1 LTRGDV
7 HNGWLQLLL
16 VIAGSALVGALTES
30 VQGFPPLPAVADE
43 VAALDEI
50 YKGTVLADTLVA
62 PGLLG
67 FTRFGYR
74 SARKHWNPVSAYLR
88 DHHILITGATSGL
101 GLATAEALAARGAKV
116 VVNDLGGARDGSGGS
131 VTAAEAVVAEI
142 EAAGGEAM
150 PNAASVTDFAAVQA
164 MVEAAM
170 AKWGRV
176 DLLVNNAGVL
186 RDKTFAKMELED
198 FRFVVDV
205 HLMGA
210 VNCTKA
216 VWEIMRG
223 QNYGRIVMT
232 TSSSGLYGNFGQ
244 SNYGAAKMALVGLM
258 QTLSIEGAKNDIR
271 VNCLAPT
278 AHTRMTEDLGAA
290 LPLEALDPALVTP
303 GLLYLLSREA
313 PSRCILAA
321 GAGGFERAFVTLTE
335 GVHIAGPD
343 APEQVAARF
352 DAISD
357 RSKEIVPEMGAAQ
370 GMIELTKAQKA
381 HAS

>member
-1 LTRGDV
+1 MAMRFDG
-7 HNGWLQLLL
+7 Q
-16 VIAGSALVGALTES
+16 
-30 VQGFPPLPAVADE
+30 VAI
-43 VAALDEI
+43 V
-50 YKGTVLADTLVA
+50 
-62 PGLLG
+62 
-67 FTRFGYR
+67 
-74 SARKHWNPVSAYLR
+74 
-88 DHHILITGATSGL
+88 TGAGGGL
-101 GLATAEALAARGAKV
+101 GREHALALAARGAKV

-131 VTAAEAVVAEI
+131 ATAAESVVAEI
-142 EAAGGEAM
+142 EAAGGEAIA
-150 PNAASVTDFAAVQA
+150 NAASVTDFAAVQA
-164 MVEAAM
+164 MVDQAM
-170 AKWGRV
+170 AKWGRI
-176 DLLVNNAGVL
+176 DILVNNAGVL
-186 RDKTFAKMELED
+186 RDKTFAKMEIED

-258 QTLSIEGAKNDIR
+258 QTLSIEGAKNDVR

-290 LPLEALDPALVTP
+290 LPLEALAPALVTP
-303 GLLYLLSREA
+303 GLLYLVSQDA
-313 PSRCILAA
+313 PSRAILAA
-321 GAGGFERAFVTLTE
+321 GAGGFERAYVTLTQGDFVTGE
-335 GVHIAGPD
+335 E

-357 RSKEIVPEMGAAQ
+357 RSGEIVPEMGAAQ

-381 HAS
+381 HRG

>member
-1 LTRGDV
+1 MAMRFDG
-7 HNGWLQLLL
+7 Q
-16 VIAGSALVGALTES
+16 
-30 VQGFPPLPAVADE
+30 VAI
-43 VAALDEI
+43 V
-50 YKGTVLADTLVA
+50 
-62 PGLLG
+62 
-67 FTRFGYR
+67 
-74 SARKHWNPVSAYLR
+74 
-88 DHHILITGATSGL
+88 TGAGGGL
-101 GLATAEALAARGAKV
+101 GREHALALAERGAKV

-131 VTAAEAVVAEI
+131 ASAAEAVVAEI
-142 EAAGGEAM
+142 EAAGGEAIA
-150 PNAASVTDFAAVQA
+150 NAASVTDYAAVQA
-164 MVEAAM
+164 MVDQAM
-170 AKWGRV
+170 AKWGRI
-176 DLLVNNAGVL
+176 DILVNNAGVL
-186 RDKTFAKMELED
+186 RDKSFAKMEIED

-244 SNYGAAKMALVGLM
+244 ANYGAAKMALVGLM

-290 LPLEALDPALVTP
+290 LPLEALSPALVTP
-303 GLLYLLSREA
+303 GLLYLVSRDA
-313 PSRCILAA
+313 PSRAILAA
-321 GAGGFERAFVTLTE
+321 GAGGFERAYVTLTQGDFITGE
-335 GVHIAGPD
+335 D

-357 RSKEIVPEMGAAQ
+357 RTGEIIPEMGAAQ
-370 GMIELTKAQKA
+370 GVIELTKAQKA
-381 HAS
+381 HSS